1 MRRGIVIAALGYAII
16 SVGAATSWTFS
27 RSYAAAVTGSEAEN
41 VQMNPALIRE
51 IQFML
56 LRLGLDPG
64 PIDGAVGPQTN
75 RAVHEFQHQA
85 GLPVADLA
93 NVGTIS
99 IEFLTRLRDQAA
111 RAIFSNKQA
120 PLSPSGSTALGSPP
134 PTSTASAAVVPVPV
148 RPAPDRFAACPFN
161 PSDFR
166 IGDTQYTPDK
176 FLRVGFGGS
185 TAQAVTNLKERL
197 DEARQLAENIGGA
210 ALAEVQRQAR
220 VLSYFDCRLKI
231 EQASTNNR

>member
-1 MRRGIVIAALGYAII
+1 MQRGIAIAALSYAII
-16 SVGAATSWTFS
+16 FTSATTFWTFS

-41 VQMNPALIRE
+41 AQMNPALIRE

-111 RAIFSNKQA
+111 RAIFSNKRA
-120 PLSPSGSTALGSPP
+120 PQSSPGSTALGSPT
-134 PTSTASAAVVPVPV
+134 PTNTTPAAVAPVPV
-148 RPAPDRFAACPFN
+148 QPAPDRFAACPFN
-161 PSDFR
+161 PRDFR

-185 TAQAVTNLKERL
+185 TARAVSSLKERL

-220 VLSYFDCRLKI
+220 VLNYFDCRLKI
-231 EQASTNNR
+231 EQASADKK

>member
-1 MRRGIVIAALGYAII
+1 MWRGITIVVLSSAIVVAAAIT
-16 SVGAATSWTFS
+16 SGALD
-27 RSYAAAVTGSEAEN
+27 RSYSAETGSGAES
-41 VQMNPALIRE
+41 VPLNPALIRE

-56 LRLGLDPG
+56 LRLELHPG

-93 NVGTIS
+93 NEGTIS
-99 IEFLTRLRDQAA
+99 TEFLTRLRDQAA

-120 PLSPSGSTALGSPP
+120 PQSSPGSTALGSPP
-134 PTSTASAAVVPVPV
+134 PTSTAPAAVVPVPIQ
-148 RPAPDRFAACPFN
+148 PAPDRFAACAFN

-185 TAQAVTNLKERL
+185 TAQAVASLRERL

-220 VLSYFDCRLKI
+220 VLDYFDCRLKI
-231 EQASTNNR
+231 EQASANSK

>member
-1 MRRGIVIAALGYAII
+1 MRREIVIAALGYAII
-16 SVGAATSWTFS
+16 SAGAITSWTFS
-27 RSYAAAVTGSEAEN
+27 RSHAAVTGNQAGN

-51 IQFML
+51 MQFML

-64 PIDGAVGPQTN
+64 PIDGAVGPLTN
-75 RAVHEFQHQA
+75 RAVHEFQQQA

-93 NVGTIS
+93 NEGTIS

-120 PLSPSGSTALGSPP
+120 PQSSPGSTALGSP
-134 PTSTASAAVVPVPV
+134 TSRSAAPAAVVPVPV
-148 RPAPDRFAACPFN
+148 QPAPDRFAACAFN

-185 TAQAVTNLKERL
+185 TAQAVTSLKERL

-220 VLSYFDCRLKI
+220 VLDYFDCRLKI
-231 EQASTNNR
+231 EQASANNK